1 VAAVKAE
8 SSVSW
13 TYDVLNRKVTEAQQV
28 VGQTAR
34 VAGYQYDADGHP
46 VDYGYT
52 ARHEIGT
59 VTADGPPPLATYSY
73 NLAGEM
79 TELMRENG
87 VRTVTG
93 YDLAGRQTGVTH
105 QIGLSVL
112 DGVGYGMDSMGRRT
126 SITRPGGQ
134 NDSYGYDAAGQVTAG
149 SYLATPSGNQSDGF
163 AYDGTGNRTTSAR
176 NGVNVSYSANALE
189 QYSAVGGAVP
199 TYDAAGNTL
208 SLPVPGGTAVE
219 MTWDAENRMLSSTR
233 NGAAVGGTVLP
244 LASSLVNGA
253 RVVNRYDVLHRRV
266 VKEVHAPNGSGGWT
280 LQERRLFTYDGWNV
294 IEERAFD
301 AGGSL
306 VTWQRLTWGRDASG
320 RLQGAGGVGGLL
332 LAEELPVSGV
342 GSAVGHYP
350 GYDGNGNV
358 VLMTTGSGV
367 VEGRWRYGA
376 FGGTL
381 GSVTASGGYAEQ
393 QPWRFSGKYLDG
405 EVETRGGVYYYG
417 YRHYVPEVGRW
428 TSRDPIGEQ
437 GGVNLYGMVGNGCV
451 NWIDFLGLSCPENMV
466 QDSAGRCCCREEISS
481 VLLSVEFQ
489 GVNPAGGHTWLDTEP
504 SDPNSGAVGHYP
516 NSGNKSSSSSSE
528 DDNEGQTALGETT
541 RRDDKRKSTSQKRYQ
556 VCPETKKKIEESI
569 NDHRDDKYDAGKHN
583 CSHWACGRL
592 EDAGIEP
599 PFPSNTPS
607 LNPANLQAEIQ

>member
-1 VAAVKAE
+1 
-8 SSVSW
+8 
-13 TYDVLNRKVTEAQQV
+13 
-28 VGQTAR
+28 
-34 VAGYQYDADGHP
+34 
-46 VDYGYT
+46 
-52 ARHEIGT
+52 
-59 VTADGPPPLATYSY
+59 
-73 NLAGEM
+73 
-79 TELMRENG
+79 
-87 VRTVTG
+87 
-93 YDLAGRQTGVTH
+93 VTH

-112 DGVGYGMDSMGRRT
+112 DGVGYGLDSMGRRT

-163 AYDGTGNRTTSAR
+163 AYDGMGNRTTSAR

-199 TYDAAGNTL
+199 TYDAGGNTL
-208 SLPVPGGTAVE
+208 SLPVPGSVTVG

-233 NGAAVGGTVLP
+233 NGAAVGATVLP

-301 AGGSL
+301 AGGSPL
-306 VTWQRLTWGRDASG
+306 SWQRLTWGRDASG

-342 GSAVGHYP
+342 GGAVGHYP

-381 GSVTASGGYAEQ
+381 GSVTASGGYAERQ
-393 QPWRFSGKYLDG
+393 AWRFSGKYLDG
-405 EVETRGGVYYYG
+405 EVETLGGVYYYG

-428 TSRDPIGEQ
+428 VGRDPIGEK
-437 GGVNLYGMVGNGCV
+437 GGVNLYEMVGNWVV
-451 NWIDFLGLSCPENMV
+451 NHIDRLGLALVEGPPLTGLPPGTGGTRDSSSPGGGAGYEAGDYAPSRKGENKVNRDRKTCEVWIESSVTYTVTISQGFGDLEGFATADGEAAIRAHEGRRREVYEKGFNSYLKGFEDLTGKCRQKFDSTTACQRAEKKLSTWLKDLHVGAVDKYQRYVSSQQKLIGDENKSANLNWGYDSNRADGLLFDGFVKVHTVVEPEDDTDFSCP
-466 QDSAGRCCCREEISS
+466 
-481 VLLSVEFQ
+481 
-489 GVNPAGGHTWLDTEP
+489 
-504 SDPNSGAVGHYP
+504 
-516 NSGNKSSSSSSE
+516 
-528 DDNEGQTALGETT
+528 
-541 RRDDKRKSTSQKRYQ
+541 
-556 VCPETKKKIEESI
+556 
-569 NDHRDDKYDAGKHN
+569 
-583 CSHWACGRL
+583 
-592 EDAGIEP
+592 
-599 PFPSNTPS
+599 S
-607 LNPANLQAEIQ
+607 L

>member
-1 VAAVKAE
+1 VQRRGVLIGIRNCMVVSIVITGGVTCVLLRAI
-8 SSVSW
+8 SS
-13 TYDVLNRKVTEAQQV
+13 
-28 VGQTAR
+28 
-34 VAGYQYDADGHP
+34 
-46 VDYGYT
+46 
-52 ARHEIGT
+52 
-59 VTADGPPPLATYSY
+59 ATYSY

-79 TELMRENG
+79 TELMWENG

-93 YDLAGRQTGVTH
+93 YDAAGRQTGVTH

-112 DGVGYGMDSMGRRT
+112 DGVGYGLDSMGRRT

-163 AYDGTGNRTTSAR
+163 AYDAMGNRTTSAR

-189 QYSAVGGAVP
+189 QYSAVGGEVP
-199 TYDAAGNTL
+199 IYDAGGNAL
-208 SLPVPGGTAVE
+208 SLPVPGGATVD

-233 NGAAVGGTVLP
+233 NGAAVGATVLP

-266 VKEVHAPNGSGGWT
+266 VKEVHAPNGSGCWT

-306 VTWQRLTWGRDASG
+306 VAWQRLTWGRDASG
-320 RLQGAGGVGGLL
+320 RLKGAGGVGGLL
-332 LAEELPVSGV
+332 LAEELPVSGVGSAV

-381 GSVTASGGYAEQ
+381 GSVTASGGSAER

-428 TSRDPIGEQ
+428 ASRDPIGER
-437 GGVNLYGMVGNGCV
+437 GGVNLYGMVWNGVV
-451 NWIDFLGLSCPENMV
+451 NTIDYLGLVDPGFTEASEDPGAQVVYNSNASERERQNPGATDFFGGIDCSCACDEGVYTLTCSSWLEASITLFYHYSGPSHRGVLPINLNSVYGHEQQHIRARNREVRQRLEGALAGFKETYKGKKAGEKCDEAARKAMEAGQKV
-466 QDSAGRCCCREEISS
+466 LDSITSS
-481 VLLSVEFQ
+481 TPPHSDT
-489 GVNPAGGHTWLDTEP
+489 GGSTEQP
-504 SDPNSGAVGHYP
+504 RSGYPYPSSDPNAP
-516 NSGNKSSSSSSE
+516 PP
-528 DDNEGQTALGETT
+528 TAF
-541 RRDDKRKSTSQKRYQ
+541 
-556 VCPETKKKIEESI
+556 
-569 NDHRDDKYDAGKHN
+569 
-583 CSHWACGRL
+583 
-592 EDAGIEP
+592 
-599 PFPSNTPS
+599 PF
-607 LNPANLQAEIQ
+607 AK

>member
-1 VAAVKAE
+1 MFFSIVITGGVTCVLLRAM
-8 SSVSW
+8 SS
-13 TYDVLNRKVTEAQQV
+13 
-28 VGQTAR
+28 
-34 VAGYQYDADGHP
+34 
-46 VDYGYT
+46 
-52 ARHEIGT
+52 
-59 VTADGPPPLATYSY
+59 ATYSY

-79 TELMRENG
+79 TELVRENG

-163 AYDGTGNRTTSAR
+163 AYDAMGNRTSSAR

-199 TYDAAGNTL
+199 IYDAGGNAL
-208 SLPVPGGTAVE
+208 SLPVPGGATVE

-233 NGAAVGGTVLP
+233 NGAAVGATVLP

-306 VTWQRLTWGRDASG
+306 VAWQRLTWGRDASG

-350 GYDGNGNV
+350 GYDGNWNM

-381 GSVTASGGYAEQ
+381 GSVTASGGYAER

-417 YRHYVPEVGRW
+417 FRHYLPEVGRW
-428 TSRDPIGEQ
+428 ASRDPIGES
-437 GGVNLYGMVGNGCV
+437 GGVNLYGMVANRVV
-451 NWIDFLGLSCPENMV
+451 NRWDRLGLI
-466 QDSAGRCCCREEISS
+466 DSMGNDSPDFTNLPPPAVEEKCNKGQMKEISMET
-481 VLLSVEFQ
+481 L
-489 GVNPAGGHTWLDTEP
+489 PYTAGTD
-504 SDPNSGAVGHYP
+504 
-516 NSGNKSSSSSSE
+516 
-528 DDNEGQTALGETT
+528 
-541 RRDDKRKSTSQKRYQ
+541 
-556 VCPETKKKIEESI
+556 PETKEAQEMAEEIAERLGNFSGVGSAVTNVDEIFAGTMELFGSTGYMFEVDVKITFKCCICDEESKKVKWGESQDLSSQVDSPFDGLWSVQNI
-569 NDHRDDKYDAGKHN
+569 Q
-583 CSHWACGRL
+583 
-592 EDAGIEP
+592 GI
-599 PFPSNTPS
+599 T
-607 LNPANLQAEIQ
+607 QAILKEQDYLRQLAKSKCEN